1 MRIAHVVWGMK
12 TGGIE
17 TMLVN
22 IINEQVKTEQ
32 VRLFIVN
39 DFIDEFV
46 VEKISPKCKV
56 VRINRRPKKKDYLK
70 ILKLNLMLLA
80 FRPNIIHIHSRR
92 ISKILFGKWKMVRTI
107 HNSNNVS
114 YEYPKM
120 KALYAIS
127 DIVRDV
133 TIKQGFPNVKT
144 IYNGISTS
152 NFRTRE
158 EDFPSDGIYKIVQVS
173 RLRTRHKGQDIL
185 LNALSILH
193 SQGIKNFVLYLIGE
207 GESEQELR
215 QMTISL
221 GLTNYVN
228 FEGVKTQEH
237 LYQHL
242 CDYDVFV
249 QPSRYEGFG
258 LTVAEA
264 MAAKLP
270 VIVSDIQGPMEV
282 IGNGKYGMSFKSE
295 DANDLAEKL
304 ETVLEGGYDYSLIDK
319 AYKHVCENYDV
330 ATTAR
335 RYLDEYR
342 KLLKPE
348 S

>member
-12 TGGIE
+12 TGGVE

-22 IINEQVKTEQ
+22 IINEQVKTEK
-32 VRLFIVN
+32 VRLYIVN
-39 DFIDEFV
+39 NFIDEFV
-46 VEKISPKCKV
+46 VEKISPICKV
-56 VRINRRPKKKDYLK
+56 VRLNRQPKKKDYLK
-70 ILKLNLMLLA
+70 ILKLNLMLLE
-80 FRPNIIHIHSRR
+80 FWPNIIHIHSRR
-92 ISKILFGKWKMVRTI
+92 ISKILIGRWKMVRTI
-107 HNSNNVS
+107 HNPNNVP

-144 IYNGISTS
+144 IYNGITTS
-152 NFRTRE
+152 DFKTRE
-158 EDFPSDGIYKIVQVS
+158 GEAPSNGIYNIVQVS
-173 RLRTRHKGQDIL
+173 RLRIKHKGQDIL
-185 LNALSILH
+185 LNALSLLL
-193 SQGIKNFVLYLIGE
+193 SQGIKNFVLHLIGE

-215 QMTISL
+215 QMTADLSL
-221 GLTNYVN
+221 TDHVC
-228 FEGVKTQEH
+228 FEGVKTQEY

-242 CDYDVFV
+242 CDYDLFV

-282 IGNGKYGMSFKSE
+282 IDNGKYGISFKSE
-295 DANDLAEKL
+295 DVEDLADKL
-304 ETVLEGGYDYSLIDK
+304 KTVLQGGYDYSLIDK
-319 AYKHVCENYDV
+319 AYNHIREYYDV
-330 ATTAR
+330 ATTAQ
-335 RYLDEYR
+335 RYLEEYR
-342 KLLKPE
+342 KLLKHE